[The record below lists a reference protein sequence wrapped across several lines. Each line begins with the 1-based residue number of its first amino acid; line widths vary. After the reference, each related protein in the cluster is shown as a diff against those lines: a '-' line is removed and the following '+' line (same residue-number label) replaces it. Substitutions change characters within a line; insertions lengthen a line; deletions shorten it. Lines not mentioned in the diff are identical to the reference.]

1 MDTNNVVV
9 LLGRMA
15 ADPELRYLP
24 NGTPVVN
31 FAVAVNR
38 TTRKPDGK
46 FEDSLDGFFDCELFG
61 GTAVTTAET
70 FAKGSEVYLVG
81 SLKQKKFKGSGGQ
94 NVSKIE
100 IRVKTVGPVLP
111 AAKDDGKQAA
121 QPAEVAQPA

>member
-70 FAKGSEVYLVG
+70 FTKGSEVYLVG
-81 SLKQKKFKGSGGQ
+81 SLRQKKFKGFGRQ
-94 NVSKIE
+94 NISKIE

-111 AAKDDGKQAA
+111 AAKSDSGNAA
-121 QPAEVAQPA
+121 EKGNVAQPA